1 MADTSSDMAG
11 TKTDRGYPDLHDHLD
26 ALERAGLLVSVDIP
40 VNKDT
45 HLHSLVRWQ
54 YRGGIPV
61 EDWKAFLF
69 TNVTDSKGGA
79 YDIPVVVGAIAASR
93 EIYRVGLGCGED
105 EIHEKLIQGLNNP
118 IAPNIVER
126 AQCQEIVIEGTALD
140 EPGNGLDALPVPI
153 STPGWD
159 NGPYFTTSSFITR
172 DPDTG
177 VQNLGTYR
185 AQVKA
190 PRRLGMN
197 PSTESRPGGFV
208 HWEKYKE
215 RGERMPC
222 AVIVGAPPII
232 ALLGIQKVPD
242 SLDEIS
248 VAGGVIGAPINIVKA
263 RTVDLYVPAE
273 AEIVIEGYVETEF
286 LEPEA
291 PFGESHGHVNL
302 QEYNGVME
310 VTAITRRRNAIL
322 TSFISQVT
330 PNESSVL
337 RCPAQEAVYLR
348 HLRDQLGIKG
358 VQKVSAHEPLTGVR
372 AVMFIVFDRGVPTTE
387 IWRALY
393 AVASLQAASGKM
405 VIAINDD
412 IDPKSS
418 DAILWAMAYRARPHL
433 DMHILPHQG
442 MGHGPRDLE
451 RGGDDSALL
460 VDATLKGDL
469 PPISLPKREFMEE
482 AKIIW
487 EEQLGLPKLQPQAPW
502 FGYSLGG
509 WSDELERQANMATAG
524 DYWEVGKLLAQR
536 RRSDVAM
543 TQEVDLYSDDDC

>member
-1 MADTSSDMAG
+1 MAVTSNDSPG
-11 TKTDRGYPDLHDHLD
+11 GKSDRGYPDLHDHLE
-26 ALERAGLLVSVDIP
+26 ALDRAGHLITVDVPI
-40 VNKDT
+40 NKDT
-45 HLHSLVRWQ
+45 QLHSLVRWQ

-69 TNVTDSKGGA
+69 TNVTDSKGGS
-79 YDIPVVVGAIAASR
+79 YDIPVVVGAIAASH
-93 EIYRVGLGCGED
+93 EIHRIGLGCKAD
-105 EIHEKLIQGLNNP
+105 EINETLIRGLNNP
-118 IAPNIVER
+118 IQPNIVEQ
-126 AQCQEIVIEGTALD
+126 AECQEIIIEGTALD

-159 NGPYFTTSSFITR
+159 NGPYLTTSSFITC

-197 PSTESRPGGFV
+197 PSTESRPGGFQ

-215 RGERMPC
+215 RGEPMPC

-232 ALLGIQKVPD
+232 ALHGIQKVPD

-248 VAGGVIGAPINIVKA
+248 VAGGVVGAPINIIKGH
-263 RTVDLYVPAE
+263 TVDLYVPAE

-337 RCPAQEAVYLR
+337 RGAAQEAVYLR
-348 HLRDQLGIKG
+348 HLREHLGIKG
-358 VQKVSAHEPLTGVR
+358 VQRVSAHEPLTGVR
-372 AVMFIVFDRGVPTTE
+372 AVMFIVFDRGVPVTE

-393 AVASLQAASGKM
+393 AVASLQPASGKM
-405 VIAINDD
+405 VVAINDD
-412 IDPKSS
+412 IDPKNS

-433 DMHILPHQG
+433 DMQIMENQG

-451 RGGDDSALL
+451 RGGHDSALL
-460 VDATLKGDL
+460 VNATLKGDL

-509 WSDELERQANMATAG
+509 WSEELERQANMATAG

-543 TQEVDLYSDDDC
+543 NQEVDLYSDDDC